1 MCILI
6 SMLAPPSP
14 LRLTLGALTGALPLT
29 YTRTRLETRLPS
41 GTKLL
46 RPRGIGRRRRLP
58 QCQAPPPSHFTS
70 CLLLQCALGDL
81 CCYPLTLIHA
91 SCLRRLAGPHVP
103 CMATAGTP
111 KVSPVDLQMACARET
126 RVETSQCRGAQHV
139 LQHVGLSQ
147 SGFHSRAFTVGL
159 SQSGFSR
166 ALGGQGGKGRRVA
179 LLWWARI
186 GRCGCHSHPLV
197 FIASWIRSP
206 MTL

>member
-1 MCILI
+1 MI

-139 LQHVGLSQ
+139 LPHVGLSQ
-147 SGFHSRAFTVGL
+147 SGIHSRALVGL
-159 SQSGFSR
+159 WGE
-166 ALGGQGGKGRRVA
+166 GGKRRRVA
-179 LLWWARI
+179 LWWARI

>member
-1 MCILI
+1 
-6 SMLAPPSP
+6 MLAPPSP

-70 CLLLQCALGDL
+70 CLLLHCALGDL

-126 RVETSQCRGAQHV
+126 RVDTSQCRGVQH
-139 LQHVGLSQ
+139 
-147 SGFHSRAFTVGL
+147 VGL

-166 ALGGQGGKGRRVA
+166 ALGGRGQKKTSGAVVGTDWSLWLPLTPSRVHRVVDSVA
-179 LLWWARI
+179 DDIVA
-186 GRCGCHSHPLV
+186 PL
-197 FIASWIRSP
+197 R
-206 MTL
+206 

>member
-1 MCILI
+1 
-6 SMLAPPSP
+6 MLAPPP
-14 LRLTLGALTGALPLT
+14 LRLTLRCPNRCPTPNIHTHAS
-29 YTRTRLETRLPS
+29 RDSCLPS

-103 CMATAGTP
+103 CVATAGTP

-126 RVETSQCRGAQHV
+126 RVDTSQCRGA
-139 LQHVGLSQ
+139 QHVGLSQ
-147 SGFHSRAFTVGL
+147 SGFHSRA
-159 SQSGFSR
+159 
-166 ALGGQGGKGRRVA
+166 LGGRGQRKTSGAVVGTDWSLWLPLTPSRVHRVMDSVTDDIVA
-179 LLWWARI
+179 
-186 GRCGCHSHPLV
+186 PL
-197 FIASWIRSP
+197 R
-206 MTL
+206 

>member
-1 MCILI
+1 MRI
-6 SMLAPPSP
+6 SKDLDARSP
-14 LRLTLGALTGALPLT
+14 LSGALPLT

-70 CLLLQCALGDL
+70 CLLLHCALGDL

-139 LQHVGLSQ
+139 LQLSQ

-159 SQSGFSR
+159 WGE
-166 ALGGQGGKGRRVA
+166 GGKRKTSGAVVGTDWSLWLPLTPSRVHRVVDSVTDDIVA
-179 LLWWARI
+179 PFR
-186 GRCGCHSHPLV
+186 
-197 FIASWIRSP
+197 
-206 MTL
+206 